1 MFSALLLTLS
11 VIGVL
16 RFALYYWRAVVAG
29 VAAQPVS
36 DRLLLAA
43 KVEEG
48 QFTADHFR
56 TFAQLHK
63 LTPDLNA
70 PKTGLGLVGL
80 YYSIVEFIGSVAA
93 NSLPAVAEWSER
105 ERVMCAQYAAVQVDR
120 RLFGNVEF
128 ASGLRSI

>member
-1 MFSALLLTLS
+1 MFSSILLAIS
-11 VIGVL
+11 VCAVF
-16 RFALYYWRAVVAG
+16 RFAMYYWRAVVAG

-36 DRLLLAA
+36 DRLLSAA

-48 QFTADHFR
+48 HFTADHFR

-80 YYSIVEFIGSVAA
+80 YYNLVELIGSVA
-93 NSLPAVAEWSER
+93 SHSIPSVAAWSER
-105 ERVMCAQYAAVQVDR
+105 ERIMCAQYAAVQVDR
-120 RLFGNVEF
+120 RLCGNLQF

>member
-11 VIGVL
+11 VIAVS
-16 RFALYYWRAVVAG
+16 RFALYYWRSVVAG

-36 DRLLLAA
+36 DRLLSAA
-43 KVEEG
+43 KVEQG

-56 TFAQLHK
+56 TFAQLHT

-80 YYSIVEFIGSVAA
+80 YFKAVEVIGSLAANAFPSVAA
-93 NSLPAVAEWSER
+93 WSER
-105 ERVMCAQYAAVQVDR
+105 ERIMCAQYAAVQVNR
-120 RLFGNVEF
+120 RLLGNLEF

>member
-1 MFSALLLTLS
+1 MFSLLLLTIS
-11 VIGVL
+11 VGAVT

-36 DRLLLAA
+36 DRLLSAA

-48 QFTADHFR
+48 HFTADDFG

-70 PKTGLGLVGL
+70 PKTGLGLVAL
-80 YYSIVEFIGSVAA
+80 YYKVVDFIGSVAA
-93 NSLPAVAEWSER
+93 SSLPSVVAWSER

-120 RLFGNVEF
+120 RLLANVQF